1 MTGRQST
8 LFDRGSLV
16 PRRAQGPESQSALIL
31 AALQR
36 GVVLTPK
43 DALRRFGC
51 LRLAARVWGLRQ
63 RGHAIETEMVTVGD
77 AVVAAYRM
85 EVE

>member
-1 MTGRQST
+1 MNQQT
-8 LFDRGSLV
+8 LFDTHP
-16 PRRAQGPESQSALIL
+16 PRRGQGTGSQANQIL

-77 AVVAAYRM
+77 ASVASYRM